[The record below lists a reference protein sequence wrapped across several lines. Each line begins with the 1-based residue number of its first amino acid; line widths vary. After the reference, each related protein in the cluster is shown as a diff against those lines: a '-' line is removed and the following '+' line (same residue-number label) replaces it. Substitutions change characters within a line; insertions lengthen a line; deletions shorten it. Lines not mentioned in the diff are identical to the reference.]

1 MQACLHACT
10 HALPKNPRAAFHVPA
25 PSAPT
30 CSWVHCSASPSLLHS
45 GRRAP
50 PTCPTLPHVPPLAIP
65 FPAHVPHPPPRSA
78 PRCSVSLPG
87 APFYPHLAPPLAA
100 PLPRPRALSRSARSG
115 SQPRQALCPARPA
128 FSSREALPGPEVL
141 GARDS
146 GRAGRSGGCG
156 APPAE
161 GGERPLGP
169 CWSPVGTL
177 AGPSPCCVF
186 RPVSRPSGWWERSS
200 SRRRLFSWSGL
211 PSGISLLWPTQRASV
226 LTSFYNAEDESNLLL
241 PKLPTLPKNYSNT
254 SKIFSEENSDE
265 IIKLLGDVRLNILV
279 LGGSSGFIELYAY
292 GMFKI
297 ARVTGIAGTCLAL
310 CLSSDLKSLS
320 VVTEVSTSG
329 ASEVSYFQLETNLL
343 YSFLPEVTRMARK
356 FTHISAL
363 LQYIN
368 LSLTCMCEAWEEILM
383 QMDSRLTK
391 FVQEKNTTT
400 SVQDEFMHLLL
411 WGKASAE
418 LQTLLMNQL
427 TVKGLKKLG
436 QSIESSYSSIQK
448 LVISHLQS
456 GSESLLYHLSELKGM
471 ASWKQKYEPL
481 GLDAAGI
488 EDAIT
493 AVGSFI
499 LKANELLQVIDSSM
513 KNFKA
518 FFRWLYVAMLRMTE
532 DHVLPELNK
541 MTQKD
546 ITFVAEFLTE
556 HFNEAPD
563 LYNRKGKYFNV
574 ERVGQYLKDED
585 DDLVSP
591 PNTEGNQWYDFLQ
604 NSSYLKESPLLFPYY
619 PRKSLHFVKRRME
632 NIIDQCLQKP
642 ADVIGKSM
650 NQAICIPL
658 YRDTRSED
666 TARRLFKFPFLWNN
680 KTSNLHYLLFTI
692 LEDSLYKMC
701 ILRRH
706 TDISQ
711 SVSNGL
717 IAIKFGS
724 FTYATTE
731 KVRRSIY
738 SCLDAQFY
746 DDETVTVVLKDT
758 IGREGRDRLLVQ
770 LPLSLVYNS
779 EDSAAYQFTGTYSTR
794 LDEQCSAIPTRT
806 MHFEKHWRLLES
818 MKAQYVAGN
827 GFRKVS
833 CVLSSNLR
841 HVRVFEMDIDDEWE
855 LDESSDEEEE
865 ASNKP
870 VKIKE
875 EVLSESEAE
884 NQQAGA
890 AALAPEIVIKVEK
903 LDPELDS

>member
-1 MQACLHACT
+1 ML
-10 HALPKNPRAAFHVPA
+10 RF
-25 PSAPT
+25 PT
-30 CSWVHCSASPSLLHS
+30 CFPSFRVVGEKQLPQEIIFLAWSPKRDLIALANTTGEVLLHRLAS
-45 GRRAP
+45 FHRVWSFP
-50 PTCPTLPHVPPLAIP
+50 PNESTGKEVTCLAWRPDGKLLAFALADTKKIILCDVEKP
-65 FPAHVPHPPPRSA
+65 ESLHSF
-78 PRCSVSLPG
+78 SV
-87 APFYPHLAPPLAA
+87 
-100 PLPRPRALSRSARSG
+100 
-115 SQPRQALCPARPA
+115 
-128 FSSREALPGPEVL
+128 EA
-141 GARDS
+141 
-146 GRAGRSGGCG
+146 
-156 APPAE
+156 
-161 GGERPLGP
+161 
-169 CWSPVGTL
+169 
-177 AGPSPCCVF
+177 
-186 RPVSRPSGWWERSS
+186 PVSCMHWMEVTVES
-200 SRRRLFSWSGL
+200 
-211 PSGISLLWPTQRASV
+211 SV

-241 PKLPTLPKNYSNT
+241 PKLPTLPKNYNST
-254 SKIFSEENSDE
+254 SKIFSEENSEE

-297 ARVTGIAGTCLAL
+297 ARVTGIAGTCIAL

-320 VVTEVSTSG
+320 VVTEVSSG
-329 ASEVSYFQLETNLL
+329 GESEVSYFQLETNLL

-391 FVQEKNTTT
+391 FVQEKTTTT

-481 GLDAAGI
+481 GLDATGI
-488 EDAIT
+488 EEAIT

-604 NSSYLKESPLLFPYY
+604 NSTHLKESPLLFPYY

-642 ADVIGKSM
+642 AVSLKDLCVFMWDSGAVVSLFFHCRVVGVEKLSRVFF
-650 NQAICIPL
+650 IPSFSS
-658 YRDTRSED
+658 R
-666 TARRLFKFPFLWNN
+666 
-680 KTSNLHYLLFTI
+680 
-692 LEDSLYKMC
+692 
-701 ILRRH
+701 
-706 TDISQ
+706 

-717 IAIKFGS
+717 IGIKFGS
-724 FTYATTE
+724 FTYATTD
-731 KVRRSIY
+731 KVRRSTY

-746 DDETVTVVLKDT
+746 DDETVTVILKDSM
-758 IGREGRDRLLVQ
+758 GREGRHRILVQ

-779 EDSAAYQFTGTYSTR
+779 GERSPVDFWLSSYR
-794 LDEQCSAIPTRT
+794 LDEQGSIIPTRT

-827 GFRKVS
+827 GLRKVS

-855 LDESSDEEEE
+855 LDESSDDEEE
-865 ASNKP
+865 AGGKP

-875 EVLSESEAE
+875 EVLSESESEAHPD
-884 NQQAGA
+884 A
-890 AALAPEIVIKVEK
+890 AALDPDVVIKVEK